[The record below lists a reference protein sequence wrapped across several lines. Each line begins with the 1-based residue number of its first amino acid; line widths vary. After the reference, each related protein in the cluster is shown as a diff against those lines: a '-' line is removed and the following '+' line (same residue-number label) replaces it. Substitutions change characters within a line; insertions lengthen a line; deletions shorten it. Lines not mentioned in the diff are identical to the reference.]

1 MLYLSI
7 KIFNIG
13 GFMAIWHEDFTLD
26 HVISLRNNNINKHLG
41 IEFIELGSD
50 YIIARMPVEDFTRQ
64 SRGVLHGGASCV
76 LAESLGSIASNLCLD
91 MRKQKAVGLEINA
104 NHLRPVSSGYVTG
117 KTTVVSLGRS
127 VHVWNIDIS
136 NDQGKLNCVSRLT
149 TAIVNLREK
158 EIIANTELIESLIG
172 K

>member
-1 MLYLSI
+1 
-7 KIFNIG
+7 
-13 GFMAIWHEDFTLD
+13 MAIWHEDFTLD

-41 IEFIELGSD
+41 IEFIELGPD